1 MKIGVSSY
9 SFQTLLKRGMTYFEA
24 CQHARDMG
32 YDGIEFIDLDL
43 AFAPGEDNVESLAK
57 HLRAHCEAL
66 DLDIP
71 AYTVA
76 ADFLNGRGGAP
87 EDEPAR
93 VCRCADIAALLGAKV
108 LRHDA
113 FWRLGELRDWREGV
127 ARVVPGIRQVA
138 DYAQSLG
145 IRTCTENHGRIM
157 QDSDRVEYLIRA
169 VDHPNYG
176 WLVDMGNFLCA
187 DDQPIHA
194 VPIAA
199 PYAFHVHVKDFLYK
213 PADAENPGQ
222 GWFPSRNGSYLRGTV
237 AGHGVVPIR
246 RCLETL
252 KKAGYDGVVSYEFEG
267 MEENLPALEA
277 ALSFLRGLKL

>member
-1 MKIGVSSY
+1 MDVQPAASL
-9 SFQTLLKRGMTYFEA
+9 TE
-24 CQHARDMG
+24 
-32 YDGIEFIDLDL
+32 L
-43 AFAPGEDNVESLAK
+43 AQAI
-57 HLRAHCEAL
+57 RRHCEEINLPIA
-66 DLDIP
+66 
-71 AYTVA
+71 AYTVG
-76 ADFLNGRGGAP
+76 ADFLRPNEVQAVM
-87 EDEPAR
+87 EK
-93 VCRCADIAALLGAKV
+93 VDIAEALGAKV

-113 FWRLGELRDWREGV
+113 AWSLPEGMDWRQLIEKI
-127 ARVVPGIRQVA
+127 APDIRRVTE
-138 DYAQSLG
+138 YAAQKG
-145 IRTCTENHGRIM
+145 IRTCTENHGYIL
-157 QDSDRVEYLIRA
+157 QDAERVETLIRT
-169 VDHPNYG
+169 VNHPNYG

-222 GWFPSRNGSYLRGTV
+222 GWFSSRNGSYLRGTV

>member
-9 SFQTLLKRGMTYFEA
+9 SFSKYMNQTKADYFTICDLA
-24 CQHARDMG
+24 KKMG
-32 YDGIEFIDLDL
+32 YDVIEFIDLSL
-43 AFAPGEDNVESLAK
+43 EVQPAESLTKLAK
-57 HLRAHCEAL
+57 AIHRHCEEIAL
-66 DLDIP
+66 PIA
-71 AYTVA
+71 AYTVS
-76 ADFLNGRGGAP
+76 ADFLRPN
-87 EDEPAR
+87 E
-93 VCRCADIAALLGAKV
+93 VQTVMKKVDIAETLGAKV

-113 FWRLGELRDWREGV
+113 SWSLPEGMDWRQLIDQI
-127 ARVVPGIRQVA
+127 APDIRRVTE
-138 DYAQSLG
+138 YAAEKG
-145 IRTCTENHGRIM
+145 IRTCTENHGYVL
-157 QDSDRVEYLIRA
+157 QDAERVETLIRT
-169 VDHPNYG
+169 VKHPNYG

-187 DDQPIHA
+187 DDLPVHA

-246 RCLETL
+246 RCLEIL

-277 ALSFLRGLKL
+277 ALAFLRGLDL

>member
-9 SFQTLLKRGMTYFEA
+9 SFSKYMNQTGADYFA
-24 CQHARDMG
+24 VCDLAKKMG
-32 YDGIEFIDLDL
+32 YDAIEFIDLSLDVQPAASLTEL
-43 AFAPGEDNVESLAK
+43 AQAI
-57 HLRAHCEAL
+57 RRHCEEINLPIA
-66 DLDIP
+66 
-71 AYTVA
+71 AYTVG
-76 ADFLNGRGGAP
+76 ADFLRPNEVQAVM
-87 EDEPAR
+87 EK
-93 VCRCADIAALLGAKV
+93 VDIAQALGAKV

-113 FWRLGELRDWREGV
+113 AWSLPEGMDWRQLVEKIAPDV
-127 ARVVPGIRQVA
+127 RKVTE
-138 DYAQSLG
+138 YAAQKG
-145 IRTCTENHGRIM
+145 IRTCTENHGYIL
-157 QDSDRVEYLIRA
+157 QDAERVETLIRT
-169 VDHPNYG
+169 VNHPNYG

-187 DDQPIHA
+187 DDQPVHA

-222 GWFPSRNGSYLRGTV
+222 GWFSSRNGSYLRGTV

-277 ALSFLRGLKL
+277 ALSFLRGLNL